1 MRQRMHTHRARGATF
16 IEVMATSLVLLM
28 GLGAAMLLV
37 TETARQN
44 RRNLTATQAQLIAEQ
59 ELETLVA
66 QGCTPEPPCDNIRRH
81 DQPPLNS
88 YPLWQ
93 TASGELRR
101 SPPESGTVVARQFR
115 VDIDVDGE
123 AQFEGG
129 ERGAPRLDRPLVA
142 GLNGSVY
149 NVRLSVSWEEPGS
162 NGQRQVVVL
171 QTRVAP

>member
-1 MRQRMHTHRARGATF
+1 MHTQPARGATL
-16 IEVMATSLVLLM
+16 IEVMATTLVLLT

-44 RRNLTATQAQLIAEQ
+44 RRNFIATQAQLIAEQ
-59 ELETLVA
+59 ELENIVA
-66 QGCTPEPPCDNIRRH
+66 QGCTPEPPCGNIRRY
-81 DQPPLNS
+81 DSIPYNS

-93 TASGELRR
+93 TTSGELLREEPRDRSVVTRR
-101 SPPESGTVVARQFR
+101 FR
-115 VDIDVDGE
+115 VDIDVDG
-123 AQFEGG
+123 ADQFEGS
-129 ERGAPRLDRPLVA
+129 ERGSPRLDRTLVA
-142 GLNGSVY
+142 GLSGTVY